1 MLAASLLEQMGL
13 NDKISER
20 FEIKVAVTRQ
30 QIIDTIS
37 TGRQNQKNIFTVDAF
52 DFINYKKLKI
62 SDNRIETV
70 QMPTILN
77 LSRPEIGLHELT
89 CKQNEKIR

>member
-1 MLAASLLEQMGL
+1 M
-13 NDKISER
+13 
-20 FEIKVAVTRQ
+20 TRQ

-37 TGRQNQKNIFTVDAF
+37 TGQQNQKNIFTVDAF

>member
-37 TGRQNQKNIFTVDAF
+37 TGQQNQKNIFTVDAF